1 MKAISTK
8 KKTLNPKT
16 GESIVIEDKSM
27 RGQRQQKN
35 TSQLTEE
42 EKRESLTKLESDVLA
57 AQYDISDYIKR
68 HNEWAANPM
77 IIRNQ
82 ADVATYMY
90 CMKLDIACMEPLAK
104 GIDSNSIAEAI
115 GMSIGMR
122 MASKEYKQYKQAEKA
137 EKKMAKREKWVER
150 FDKLSAISIPYGYIM
165 GDGQIYEGKMTI
177 PGVEEMKS
185 FAEWNRDKN
194 IKKTH
199 GGTLPLTP
207 ESAAITYIGLA
218 KSAYNDMREP
228 GANVQDVYKKFE
240 TAKDML
246 YEQAAY
252 DKVSK
257 NAIDGNVRDIVGKMA
272 EKYPDMDMAVF
283 EEISDASVKLENGKL
298 LKQDGSEYKG
308 TLEPRKPKTKEE
320 YENTLRNAFSEMY
333 SECQNIQDINNIDFQ
348 KNGFAAE
355 MDSMRQRYCA
365 DLGNKRDIVKVND
378 EFNELYSGV
387 AVDELNKWGKQDEKR
402 AKEMEAFFEHMN
414 KTAGPA
420 QQEHSEKQASPKKA
434 SQMLSPE
441 LLEVAGFDNQAD
453 NGYGMER

>member
-8 KKTLNPKT
+8 KKSLNPKT

-27 RGQRQQKN
+27 RSQKKPRN
-35 TSQLTEE
+35 MSQLTED
-42 EKRESLTKLESDVLA
+42 EKKESLSKLESDVLA

-68 HNEWAANPM
+68 HHEWSSNPM

-90 CMKLDIACMEPLAK
+90 CMKLDIACMEPLTK

-150 FDKLSAISIPYGYIM
+150 FDKLSAVSIPYGYIM
-165 GDGQIYEGKMTI
+165 GDGQIYEGNMNI
-177 PGVEEMKS
+177 PGVEKLKS
-185 FAEWNRDKN
+185 FAEWHRDKN
-194 IKKTH
+194 IKKMH

-228 GANVQDVYKKFE
+228 GANVNDVYVDFE
-240 TAKDML
+240 IAKHML

-252 DKVSK
+252 DKVSED
-257 NAIDGNVRDIVGKMA
+257 AIDGNVRNIVGKMA

-283 EEISDASVKLENGKL
+283 EELSNDTIKLKNGKYVN
-298 LKQDGSEYKG
+298 KDGSEYKG

-320 YENTLRNAFSEMY
+320 YESILQTKFSSMY
-333 SECQNIQDINNIDFQ
+333 SKCENIQDINNIDFQ
-348 KNGFAAE
+348 KNGFAEE

-365 DLGNKRDIVKVND
+365 DLGKRRDIVKVND
-378 EFNELYSGV
+378 EFNELYSSV
-387 AVDELNKWGKQDEKR
+387 AVNELHKWAKQDEKKT
-402 AKEMEAFFEHMN
+402 KEMEAFYEHMN
-414 KTAGPA
+414 QTYSST
-420 QQEHSEKQASPKKA
+420 QQEHSEKQTYSKKA
-434 SQMLSPE
+434 SQMLSSE
-441 LLEVAGFDNQAD
+441 LLEVAGVDNQLDA
-453 NGYGMER
+453 GYGMER